1 MIITHI
7 AVEGVGRFR
16 GRHVVRGLGP
26 ELNLLCAPNEAGKST
41 IFRAVQACLFAR
53 HDANTKETRALGCIG
68 AQLSARVEVG
78 FRCGDADYR
87 VEKAFLRSNA
97 TRLYKNDRLIA
108 EGRAADEALWSTL
121 DLSPGARSFEDS
133 AFGL

>member
-26 ELNLLCAPNEAGKST
+26 GLNLLCAPNEAGKST

-53 HDANTKETRALGCIG
+53 HDSNTKETRALGSIG
-68 AQLSARVEVG
+68 AQLPARVEVR
-78 FRCGDADYR
+78 FSCGDVD
-87 VEKAFLRSNA
+87 
-97 TRLYKNDRLIA
+97 
-108 EGRAADEALWSTL
+108 
-121 DLSPGARSFEDS
+121 
-133 AFGL
+133 